1 VLVLLVLPAPVPEP
15 KLKEED
21 DDEEDVPKGEDEDA
35 DEDAD
40 GAPNDAALPPNEPKL
55 VGATRLF
62 FALWLDA
69 PKDTGAP
76 NPFPV
81 ALVVLDED
89 ELDGAAELDPAAGAP
104 TSNEGGM
111 DAPPKN
117 P

>member
-15 KLKEED
+15 KLKEDED
-21 DDEEDVPKGEDEDA
+21 DDDAPKDEDEEDD

-40 GAPNDAALPPNEPKL
+40 GTPNDAALPPNEPKL

-76 NPFPV
+76 NPFPA

-89 ELDGAAELDPAAGAP
+89 ELD
-104 TSNEGGM
+104 
-111 DAPPKN
+111 
-117 P
+117 